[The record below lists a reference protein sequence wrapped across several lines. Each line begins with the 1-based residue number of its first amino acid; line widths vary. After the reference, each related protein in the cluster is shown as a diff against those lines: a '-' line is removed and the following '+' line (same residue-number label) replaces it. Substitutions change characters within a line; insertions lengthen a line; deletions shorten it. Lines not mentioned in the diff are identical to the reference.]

1 MASELLAQ
9 EVVGSLETHHA
20 KLTLFLFLVGLRD
33 LQGRGAE
40 APDSL
45 H

>member
-9 EVVGSLETHHA
+9 EAVGSPETHRA
-20 KLTLFLFLVGLRD
+20 KLILFLFLVGLRN
-33 LQGRGAE
+33 LQGRGAG
-40 APDSL
+40 AHDSL